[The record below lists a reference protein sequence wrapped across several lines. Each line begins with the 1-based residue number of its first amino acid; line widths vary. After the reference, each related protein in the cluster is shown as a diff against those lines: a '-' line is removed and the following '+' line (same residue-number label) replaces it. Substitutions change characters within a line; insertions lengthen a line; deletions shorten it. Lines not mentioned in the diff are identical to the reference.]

1 MNILIKNITLVN
13 FKGIR
18 GLSIDISKPVTD
30 IYGRN
35 RSGKT
40 TIADAINWCLFGK
53 DSKGNAK
60 FGLKTRDAEG
70 KIIPN
75 IEHTVTLTLLCDNV
89 EHELK
94 RSVSEKYNKLRGSD
108 QVVFVGNTESYLV
121 DGNSTTATD
130 YKKFISGLIDENTFK
145 AITTPSYFT
154 SLSWQQQRQFLSEM
168 VGNISNERI
177 AGGDKSFGELL
188 GILEQESLEE
198 HLKHLG
204 YQIKQVKDKLED
216 IPVRIKEQN
225 KALPEEQDWSL
236 IEKQLSRKEEELQ
249 KLQADLAKAKYN
261 GGDELKKES
270 IRKKIAFQQKRADF
284 IRRSAQDKSIE
295 LNDKY
300 ISETKELN
308 RKKYELESLIE
319 GLQNKIDAHH
329 KLKERTQETLD
340 RCEEKAKFIRKEWA
354 DNKALRFEFDESETV
369 CPTCGQPLPE
379 DKIKDRF
386 TELKERFN
394 KRKQD
399 MFDELNAQ
407 AEVVKKTRSD
417 ATESLSEYNSVINLS
432 LSDQIK
438 YKKEL
443 EELKT
448 GEIEKPKSWEDIL
461 SENEEYGKI
470 LSEIKSLEDELNNVT
485 VEDNSELL
493 SEIENKIQE
502 VNYTVGLL
510 RDELSNK
517 KQFEKITDLIKDIEK
532 EQKQLIDDLSRLE
545 KKEDVAKDFQERA
558 GRLLEDEVNSHF
570 SYVKFN
576 MFREYN
582 NGNKEPYCECTHNG
596 IPYSDLNSADKI
608 NCGLDI
614 INTLCR
620 IYQSTAPIVIDNA
633 ESVNK
638 LLPTDG
644 QQIRLYVS
652 EDNTLTIK

>member
-1 MNILIKNITLVN
+1 MNISIKNITLVN

-18 GLSIDISKPVTD
+18 DLSIDISKPVTD

-168 VGNISNERI
+168 VGNISNESI

-204 YQIKQVKDKLED
+204 YQIKQVKEKLED

-236 IEKQLSRKEEELQ
+236 IEKQLTEKEEELQ

-379 DKIKDRF
+379 DKVKDRF

-399 MFDELNAQ
+399 RFDELNAQ

-432 LSDQIK
+432 ISEQIK

-443 EELKT
+443 EELKA

-502 VNYTVGLL
+502 VNSTVGLL

-532 EQKQLIDDLSRLE
+532 EQKHLIDDLSRLE
-545 KKEDVAKDFQERA
+545 KKEDIAKDFQERA

>member
-1 MNILIKNITLVN
+1 MNISIKNITLVN

-18 GLSIDISKPVTD
+18 DLSIDISKPVTD

-60 FGLKTRDAEG
+60 FGIKTRDAEG

-89 EHELK
+89 EHELI

-108 QVVFVGNTESYLV
+108 QIVFVGNTESYLV

-198 HLKHLG
+198 HLKHLS
-204 YQIKQVKDKLED
+204 YQIKQVKEKLED

-225 KALPEEQDWSL
+225 KALPEEQDWDL
-236 IEKQLSRKEEELQ
+236 IERQLTEKEEELQ

-319 GLQNKIDAHH
+319 SLQNKIDAHH

-369 CPTCGQPLPE
+369 CHTCGQPLPE
-379 DKIKDRF
+379 DKVKDRY

-399 MFDELNAQ
+399 RFDELNAQ

-417 ATESLSEYNSVINLS
+417 ATESLSEYNSIINLS
-432 LSDQIK
+432 ISDHIK

-443 EELKT
+443 EELKKN
-448 GEIEKPKSWEDIL
+448 EIEKPKSWEDIL
-461 SENEEYGKI
+461 RDNEEYGKI
-470 LSEIKSLEDELNNVT
+470 LSDIKSLEDELNNVT

-493 SEIENKIQE
+493 NEIEYKIQE
-502 VNYTVGLL
+502 VNSTVGLL

-545 KKEDVAKDFQERA
+545 KKEDIAKDFQERA

>member
-399 MFDELNAQ
+399 RFDELNAQ

-417 ATESLSEYNSVINLS
+417 ATESLSEYNSVINMS
-432 LSDQIK
+432 ISEQIK

>member
-399 MFDELNAQ
+399 RFDELNAQ

-417 ATESLSEYNSVINLS
+417 ATESLSEYNSVINMS
-432 LSDQIK
+432 ISEQIK

-545 KKEDVAKDFQERA
+545 KKEDIAKDFQERA

>member
-1 MNILIKNITLVN
+1 MNISIKNITLVN

-18 GLSIDISKPVTD
+18 DLSIDISKPVTD

-53 DSKGNAK
+53 DSKGNTK

-108 QVVFVGNTESYLV
+108 LVVFVGNTESYLV

-168 VGNISNERI
+168 VGNISNESI

-204 YQIKQVKDKLED
+204 YQIKQVKEKLED

-236 IEKQLSRKEEELQ
+236 IEKQLTEKEEELQ

-379 DKIKDRF
+379 DKVKDRF

-399 MFDELNAQ
+399 RFDELNAQ

-432 LSDQIK
+432 ISEQIK

-443 EELKT
+443 EELKA

-502 VNYTVGLL
+502 VNSTVGLL

-532 EQKQLIDDLSRLE
+532 EQKHLIDDLSRLE
-545 KKEDVAKDFQERA
+545 KKEDIAKDFQERA

-620 IYQSTAPIVIDNA
+620 IYQSAAPIVIDNA